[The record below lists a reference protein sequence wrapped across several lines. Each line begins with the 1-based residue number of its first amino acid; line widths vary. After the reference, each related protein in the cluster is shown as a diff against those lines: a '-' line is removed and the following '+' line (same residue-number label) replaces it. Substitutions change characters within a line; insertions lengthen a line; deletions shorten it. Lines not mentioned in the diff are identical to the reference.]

1 MGTKIKYKYKV
12 YCKDCKFYVKNE
24 EFCIVQNE
32 FTSLDMI
39 LTRTLE
45 NGIGDCN
52 FYEKR

>member
-1 MGTKIKYKYKV
+1 MKVKSKV

-32 FTSLDMI
+32 FTDLEMI
-39 LTRTLE
+39 LTREFE
-45 NGIGDCN
+45 NVKGDCK